1 MKNLATTI
9 SVLLLFSVSFF
20 SCKKDRDVNPE
31 NLIKGN
37 WEEMGL
43 NGLTR
48 SLNFTKDKSFFLTIV
63 LNDGSSIRFI
73 GTYQIQGD
81 RLKIT
86 TTEKLEQEPG
96 KPVQRTPTNYTLYEN
111 ATFSIVGDI
120 LNLNYTSYPADAPVN
135 TPAKF
140 RRLITIDEG
149 GLTP

>member
-1 MKNLATTI
+1 MKNLTAAI
-9 SVLLLFSVSFF
+9 SVLLLFSLSFF

-37 WEEMGL
+37 WEEMDL
-43 NGLTR
+43 NGLHR
-48 SLNFTKDKSFFLTIV
+48 SLNFTKDNSFFLTIV

-81 RLKIT
+81 RLNIT

-96 KPVQRTPTNYTLYEN
+96 KPVKRTATNYTLYEN
-111 ATFSIVGDI
+111 ATFSIAGDI

-140 RRLITIDEG
+140 RRMITIDEG
-149 GLTP
+149 GLIP

>member
-1 MKNLATTI
+1 MKNLTSAI

-37 WEEMGL
+37 WEEMDL
-43 NGLTR
+43 NGLKR
-48 SLNFTKDKSFFLTIV
+48 SLNFTKDNSFFLNIV
-63 LNDGSSIRFI
+63 LSDGSSIQFI

-81 RLKIT
+81 KLKIT
-86 TTEKLEQEPG
+86 TTEKLEQEQG
-96 KPVQRTPTNYTLYEN
+96 KPVQRTATNYTLYEN
-111 ATFSIVGDI
+111 ATFSITGDI
-120 LNLNYTSYPADAPVN
+120 LKLNYISYPADAPVN

-149 GLTP
+149 GLIP

>member
-1 MKNLATTI
+1 MKTLTTAI
-9 SVLLLFSVSFF
+9 SVLFLFSVSFF
-20 SCKKDRDVNPE
+20 SCKKDRNVNPE

-37 WEEMGL
+37 WEEMDL
-43 NGLTR
+43 NGLQR
-48 SLNFTKDKSFFLTIV
+48 SLNFTKDNSFFLNIV
-63 LNDGSSIRFI
+63 LNEGSSIQFI

-81 RLKIT
+81 KLKIT

-96 KPVQRTPTNYTLYEN
+96 KPVQRTATNYTLYEN
-111 ATFSIVGDI
+111 ATFSIAGDI

-149 GLTP
+149 GLIP